1 MSCLRSAAEV
11 LPKQGEYLR
20 EEVNTAKYQSLA
32 VALLVGLPLSSRSMN
47 SPNELAVVE
56 KEEETESKRKSAT
69 VLFYRLFFCFP

>member
-11 LPKQGEYLR
+11 LPKQGEYFR
-20 EEVNTAKYQSLA
+20 EEVNTAKYHSLA

-56 KEEETESKRKSAT
+56 EEEETKSKGKSAT
-69 VLFYRLFFCFP
+69 VLLYYPFSYFP

>member
-20 EEVNTAKYQSLA
+20 EEVNTAKYHSLA

-56 KEEETESKRKSAT
+56 EEEETESKRKSAT
-69 VLFYRLFFCFP
+69 VLFYHLFFCFP